1 MLEFFVSLLNTKEK
15 LGISWFILFWLSVT
29 LIVGVIGIFML
40 TCEKV
45 LPTWLV
51 VLYKYGKTLATLSNG
66 ERNAYSAGCMKFLMI
81 KKKYFSHFYAIAGII
96 NLIVIL
102 SAYLYK
108 LKIRDFVYPT
118 LKFIFGDINYV
129 GLEPYSFSV
138 ICLMHITRR
147 YLECVFI
154 SVSSDNEINII
165 HYMTGIVF
173 YLSIALFNAN
183 NLYATVH
190 FIKWERLLITS
201 IGFIIFFIG
210 QTIQL
215 WAHYELARLRHD
227 PNSIRSSRFRFVRR
241 GTYYFPDGRLFKYVS
256 CPNYAAEIITYTSL
270 YLLTDF
276 NYNWLALY
284 IWVIVNQIISA
295 ILTHRWYQV
304 AFAEL
309 YPADRRAIIP
319 FLL

>member
-1 MLEFFVSLLNTKEK
+1 
-15 LGISWFILFWLSVT
+15 
-29 LIVGVIGIFML
+29 
-40 TCEKV
+40 
-45 LPTWLV
+45 
-51 VLYKYGKTLATLSNG
+51 
-66 ERNAYSAGCMKFLMI
+66 MI
-81 KKKYFSHFYAIAGII
+81 TA
-96 NLIVIL
+96 
-102 SAYLYK
+102 
-108 LKIRDFVYPT
+108 
-118 LKFIFGDINYV
+118 
-129 GLEPYSFSV
+129 
-138 ICLMHITRR
+138 
-147 YLECVFI
+147 
-154 SVSSDNEINII
+154 
-165 HYMTGIVF
+165 
-173 YLSIALFNAN
+173 
-183 NLYATVH
+183 
-190 FIKWERLLITS
+190 

-210 QTIQL
+210 QTIQF

-227 PNSIRSSRFRFVRR
+227 PNSIRSSRCNNIIRKFILLVYPTFKLTSKSDENFSTVRFVRR

-256 CPNYAAEIITYTSL
+256 CPNYAAEIIIYSSL

>member
-118 LKFIFGDINYV
+118 LKFIFGDINY
-129 GLEPYSFSV
+129 G
-138 ICLMHITRR
+138 
-147 YLECVFI
+147 
-154 SVSSDNEINII
+154 
-165 HYMTGIVF
+165 
-173 YLSIALFNAN
+173 
-183 NLYATVH
+183 
-190 FIKWERLLITS
+190 ERLLITS